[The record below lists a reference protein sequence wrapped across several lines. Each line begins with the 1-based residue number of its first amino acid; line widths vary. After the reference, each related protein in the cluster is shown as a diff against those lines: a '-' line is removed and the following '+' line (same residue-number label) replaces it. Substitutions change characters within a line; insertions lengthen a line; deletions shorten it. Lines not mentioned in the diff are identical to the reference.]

1 MRINLKNDA
10 IEEEYMKFWGFI
22 GILGLIV
29 FWLFFPSAFNWWA
42 TNIWQIPNGQID
54 ELAKLGPLGD
64 IYGSLNTLFTSV
76 TLVIVLYSAYLQRQ
90 ANIDARVL
98 MNKQLQQTKDDIEK
112 QLKQASEA
120 TEKQILNSKLLADIQ
135 LEHVKKSALDQLE
148 LAQKAHDAQIKES
161 QYAIFTNMFQ
171 MLMSQK
177 LTLQKDLCSN
187 LKNYQSPQMIFLK
200 MSKEFQSLIEN
211 KWTDISK
218 VDLTEIDIK
227 FSETANDLGESYF
240 FSDILYNYFFIY
252 DSILYLIK
260 TSSLEKEQKEIFY
273 KIVSNSMD
281 MYEQLTLLWFSAFT
295 DRVSQNL
302 VNSKILDFEFDK
314 LFLPF
319 CLKFHK
325 RTHFNSQTY
334 INAFKKLKKTP
345 A

>member
-1 MRINLKNDA
+1 
-10 IEEEYMKFWGFI
+10 MK
-22 GILGLIV
+22 L
-29 FWLFFPSAFNWWA
+29 
-42 TNIWQIPNGQID
+42 TNFQI
-54 ELAKLGPLGD
+54 KLGWGVGIGSIICLWITFPFIFKTLLSFYTFPENFNEFGAFGD
-64 IYGSLNTLFTSV
+64 IYGSLNTLISSIALCAVAFSTWLQVTSLRE
-76 TLVIVLYSAYLQRQ
+76 TRKS
-90 ANIDARVL
+90 NES
-98 MNKQLQQTKDDIEK
+98 QL
-112 QLKQASEA
+112 L
-120 TEKQILNSKLLADIQ
+120 
-135 LEHVKKSALDQLE
+135 
-148 LAQKAHDAQIKES
+148 LAQKAHVAQIKES

-218 VDLTEIDIK
+218 VNLTEIDIK
-227 FSETANDLGESYF
+227 FSETANDLGQSDF